1 MIILVA
7 EFYLPNYVLLRQMS
21 KMSFHFQIRHWW
33 DSKMGVEGL
42 ISETHSTGAGWNICD
57 LIMSFGK
64 SNDMPQRH
72 TEYYLWINPMDWRKM
87 DIFTQKPEIRVAG
100 GYTTMCWALPLPQAL
115 CWASHIHLISLRAI
129 IVYYS
134 QNKSMYRT
142 RCRGLLISKLAFKPG
157 PSDVNIL

>member
-7 EFYLPNYVLLRQMS
+7 GFYLPNYVLLRQMS

-72 TEYYLWINPMDWRKM
+72 TEYYLCINPMDWRKM

-142 RCRGLLISKLAFKPG
+142 KCRDLLISKLAFKPG
-157 PSDVNIL
+157 PSDANIL

>member
-7 EFYLPNYVLLRQMS
+7 GFYLPNYVLLRQMS

-64 SNDMPQRH
+64 SNDMPQRYI
-72 TEYYLWINPMDWRKM
+72 EYYLCINPMDWRKM

-142 RCRGLLISKLAFKPG
+142 RRRGLLISKLAFKPG
-157 PSDVNIL
+157 PSDANIL